1 MRKFTKQI
9 TSMMA
14 LVAMG
19 SSSCALMNSTASASA
34 NEVTTTGTT
43 PFEDMYEIGTTTSA
57 SLDKDMY
64 EIGTTTSA
72 SLNEDMYEIGTTTS
86 TSPTTITTTRLIG
99 TSTTSTTPYTTT
111 TSIGTS
117 TMNASDHSTTMPE
130 GMTLRGDA
138 TCNDDVDISDAILTA
153 RVAAE
158 DPSANI
164 TKQGRINANCDGDTK
179 LTANDAATILRIIGR
194 LEE

>member
-1 MRKFTKQI
+1 
-9 TSMMA
+9 
-14 LVAMG
+14 
-19 SSSCALMNSTASASA
+19 
-34 NEVTTTGTT
+34 
-43 PFEDMYEIGTTTSA
+43 
-57 SLDKDMY
+57 
-64 EIGTTTSA
+64 
-72 SLNEDMYEIGTTTS
+72 
-86 TSPTTITTTRLIG
+86 
-99 TSTTSTTPYTTT
+99 
-111 TSIGTS
+111 
-117 TMNASDHSTTMPE
+117 MPE

>member
-34 NEVTTTGTT
+34 NEVTTTATT

-57 SLDKDMY
+57 SLD
-64 EIGTTTSA
+64 
-72 SLNEDMYEIGTTTS
+72 EDMYEIGTTTS

-138 TCNDDVDISDAILTA
+138 TCNDDVDISDTILTA
-153 RVAAE
+153 RAAAE